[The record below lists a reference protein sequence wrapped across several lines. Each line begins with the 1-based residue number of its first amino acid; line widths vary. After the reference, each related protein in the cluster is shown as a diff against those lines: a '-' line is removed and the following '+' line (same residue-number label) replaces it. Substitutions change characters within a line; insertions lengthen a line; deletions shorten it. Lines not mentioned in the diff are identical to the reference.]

1 MQIRK
6 GGRHSYT
13 FTKGPLHTV
22 SLPLGCARTC
32 TLPLWNLTWAPALAA
47 THVFGPRASL
57 SGSLILLPPILD
69 LSYAG
74 HWGLGVHGACSP
86 CPHISTASQ
95 GSAQLPYT
103 DLALHIFLLP
113 MVGCRLAQG
122 PALGMSHMHHSSI
135 RPSVLS
141 PMGPGSATSFSER
154 EGKGLGLMGKAFYKW
169 HQ

>member
-22 SLPLGCARTC
+22 SLPLGCAQTCALPPLESHLGSCPGRHTCLWPKGFSLRISDFTAPNPGPQLHWALGLRCTRGLLTLPTHLYSQPGLCPASIHRPGSPHFPAAHGWMQTCTRTC
-32 TLPLWNLTWAPALAA
+32 TWSVTHALQQYQ
-47 THVFGPRASL
+47 TKCV
-57 SGSLILLPPILD
+57 
-69 LSYAG
+69 
-74 HWGLGVHGACSP
+74 V
-86 CPHISTASQ
+86 
-95 GSAQLPYT
+95 
-103 DLALHIFLLP
+103 
-113 MVGCRLAQG
+113 
-122 PALGMSHMHHSSI
+122 
-135 RPSVLS
+135 